1 MNFQLSDDQVALR
14 DGLLSLL
21 DGRYD
26 LDAVRSVEGQASVVE
41 RSRWAELADAGVFA
55 ILASEA
61 DGGLGLGRVEAA
73 VALEALGAHLVPGP
87 LVGSIIAGQRMA
99 SAASGEV
106 LVGLH
111 SRSAGGSL
119 PRLLELP
126 NDCDGYLVLPGTGEG
141 AAPVTYVERSTLA
154 TTQVPTSLDPLTPL
168 AQLAAPIADGEEFSS
183 AADPVRRDALLLTA
197 AYEVGLAS
205 FSLWRAVAYAK
216 DRHQF
221 NRPIGSFQA
230 IKHLLADELA
240 RLEQAR
246 VAVAYAATITDQPEV
261 AVIDGEVNGLSATEC
276 TWRAVASAKLL
287 ADTAALSAAKTAVQV
302 HGGMGYTWEVPI
314 HLAMKRA
321 RVLATTLGTSDH
333 MAEIVAALTR

>member
-1 MNFQLSDDQVALR
+1 VNFQLSSDQVALR
-14 DGLLSLL
+14 DGLLALL

-26 LDAVRSVEGQASVVE
+26 LDAVRSVEGAPSVVD
-41 RSRWAELADAGVFA
+41 RSRWNELANAGVFS
-55 ILASEA
+55 ILTSEA
-61 DGGLGLGRVEAA
+61 NGGLGLGRVEAA

-87 LVGSIIAGQRMA
+87 LVGSIIAGQTM
-99 SAASGEV
+99 SSVASGDV

-111 SRSAGGSL
+111 NRTSTGAF
-119 PRLLELP
+119 PRLVELP
-126 NDCDGYLVLPGTGEG
+126 NDCDGYLVLPGASEG
-141 AAPVTYVERSTLA
+141 AAPVTYVERTA
-154 TTQVPTSLDPLTPL
+154 IDTTPVATSLDPLWPV
-168 AQLAAPIADGEEFSS
+168 AQLAQPIADGQEFAS

-205 FSLWRAVAYAK
+205 FSLWRAVGYAK

-321 RVLATTLGTSDH
+321 RVLATTLGTSDQ